1 MVAGVVVGVAVVVI
15 ADATV
20 TIVGCGIRD
29 QRMQELA
36 KVAKVATI
44 SPPTSK

>member
-15 ADATV
+15 ADPTV
-20 TIVGCGIRD
+20 TIVGRGIRD

-36 KVAKVATI
+36 KAAKVATI
-44 SPPTSK
+44 PPPTRK